1 MPDVTGFPD
10 GIVMTALA
18 LDAEGPVPALSVR
31 KLGKSFGGNAALA
44 DVDLDVGQGQVHA
57 LVGENGSGKSTLI
70 KIISGYH
77 RPDSGRAAV
86 GGQTLPFGNPDASH
100 AVGARFVHQNLG
112 LIHSIS
118 VLDNL
123 ALQRGF
129 PTRLGTI
136 ARRKAIAAAA
146 EALSAV
152 SLDVDPEALVGSL
165 SPAERTGVAV
175 ARAFSRDQQSPPRLL
190 VLDEPTATLPEREVS
205 KLITITRAASARG
218 VGVLYVTHRLD
229 EVFELAEVVTV
240 LRDGRVHARTPVAQ
254 LTRQDLVGQLVGS
267 ELSDT
272 RRESSTVPVAGGR
285 KILDVHGLSTDVLH
299 DISLQLHAGEILGV
313 AGITGSGRET
323 VCAAIFGAVEQ
334 TTGHVVIGGTPM
346 PHGQPQARIAAGM
359 AMVPADR
366 QRFGGFFALT
376 ARENLTITRL
386 SPHWRRGLLRKGS
399 ERKEGARWFRVL
411 DVRPPSAYEQ
421 PLGSFSGGNQQKL
434 VLAKWLRT
442 GPKVLLVD
450 EPTQGVDIGAKAVLH
465 HQILEVARGGAGV
478 LVSSTDTDEL
488 AALCH
493 RIVIFQRGRLVA
505 SLSGDQVTQG
515 RVAHACVAENL

>member
-1 MPDVTGFPD
+1 MAP
-10 GIVMTALA
+10 
-18 LDAEGPVPALSVR
+18 
-31 KLGKSFGGNAALA
+31 
-44 DVDLDVGQGQVHA
+44 
-57 LVGENGSGKSTLI
+57 GSSTLI

-77 RPDSGRAAV
+77 RPDTGQVTV
-86 GGQTLPFGNPDASH
+86 GGQSLPFGNPDASH
-100 AVGARFVHQNLG
+100 TVGARFVHQNLG
-112 LIHSIS
+112 LIQSIS

-136 ARRKAIAAAA
+136 ARRKAVAAAA
-146 EALSAV
+146 EALAAV

-165 SPAERTGVAV
+165 TPAERTGVAV
-175 ARAFSRDQQSPPRLL
+175 ARAFSRDLQSPPRLL

-205 KLITITRAASARG
+205 KLITITRAAAASG

-240 LRDGRVHARTPVAQ
+240 LRDGRVHARTPVAK
-254 LTRQDLVGQLVGS
+254 LTREALVGQLVGT

-272 RRESSTVPVAGGR
+272 RREASAVSRADKRLVLEVR
-285 KILDVHGLSTDVLH
+285 ELLTDVLH
-299 DISLQLHAGEILGV
+299 SISLDLRAGEILGV

-323 VCAAIFGAVEQ
+323 VCAAIFGAVDR
-334 TTGHVVIGGTPM
+334 TAGRVVAGGTPL
-346 PHGQPQARIAAGM
+346 PHGQPHACIAAGV

-366 QRFGGFFALT
+366 ERFGGFPGLT

-386 SPHWRRGLLRKGS
+386 RPHWRRGLLRKGS
-399 ERKEGARWFRVL
+399 ERKEGAQWFRTL
-411 DVRPPSAYEQ
+411 DVRPASAYEQ

-450 EPTQGVDIGAKAVLH
+450 EPTQGVDIGAKAILH

-478 LVSSTDTDEL
+478 LVSLTDTDEL

-505 SLSGDQVTQG
+505 SLSGAQVTQG
-515 RVAHACVAENL
+515 RVAHACVAENV